1 MLKIINFIKS
11 IFERKDEIS
20 YPDDFAEI
28 TFSEVALERG
38 IEDDQNKIITRHFFD
53 RFGMRTEKKYR
64 YSRERVNALREIHRI
79 PIYDR
84 TQENQTFP
92 LFFHS
97 NPSEAS
103 FKTES

>member
-1 MLKIINFIKS
+1 MSKIIEFFKNLFGKKK
-11 IFERKDEIS
+11 ELS

-38 IEDDQNKIITRHFFD
+38 IEDDQNKIITRYFFD

-79 PIYDR
+79 PIFDR